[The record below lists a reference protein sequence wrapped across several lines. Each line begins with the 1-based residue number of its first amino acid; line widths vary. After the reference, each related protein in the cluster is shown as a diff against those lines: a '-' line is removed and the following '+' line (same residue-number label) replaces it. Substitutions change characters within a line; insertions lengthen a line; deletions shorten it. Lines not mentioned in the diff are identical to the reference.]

1 MLSNQDLQMV
11 RLGVIIT
18 LQELGKLPEYYS
30 LSEAKKKIGTATF
43 DRLRMAGKIN
53 VLPNPN
59 GNNGKQLVKRVELE
73 SCIEDEL
80 TLLKL
85 INFKEDTKKALLS
98 KQTKTKPKHYQIK
111 K

>member
-30 LSEAKKKIGTATF
+30 LSEAKKRIGTANF

-59 GNNGKQLVKRVELE
+59 GNNGKQLVNVVEVR

-80 TLLKL
+80 TMMKLLHY
-85 INFKEDTKKALLS
+85 KEDMKKALLS
-98 KQTKTKPKHYQIK
+98 KPTKTKPKHYQIK